1 MNKETEK
8 LLITVLK
15 KLNTAL
21 DIYMSNNKKSN
32 YRLMVVQVCHLGDDS
47 MVIYKTKSK
56 RFKDIFYYD
65 TEIANAIGIEYS
77 SDYCKMSEKVLDYL
91 NNSEDFEHINMERAC
106 NYLQKELW
114 RIAPTELFEL
124 DEGSTGDV
132 FDFRLCVEKYIIPK
146 YKKYLN

>member
-1 MNKETEK
+1 MNTETEK

-21 DIYMSNNKKSN
+21 DIYIKNNKNSN
-32 YRLMVVQVCHLGDDS
+32 YRLIVVQLCHLGSDS
-47 MVIYKTKSK
+47 MTIYKTKSK
-56 RFKDIFYYD
+56 QFKDIFYYD

-77 SDYCKMSEKVLDYL
+77 SDYWKMSEKVLNYL
-91 NNSEDFEHINMERAC
+91 NNSEDFEHINMERTC
-106 NYLQKELW
+106 DYLQKELW
-114 RIAPTELFEL
+114 RIDPTEFYEL
-124 DEGSTGDV
+124 DDIGDV